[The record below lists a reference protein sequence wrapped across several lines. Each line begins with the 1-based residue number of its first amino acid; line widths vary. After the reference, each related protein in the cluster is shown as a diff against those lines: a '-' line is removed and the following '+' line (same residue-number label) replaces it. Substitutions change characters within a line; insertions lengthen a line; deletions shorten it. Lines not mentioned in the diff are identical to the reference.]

1 VASVS
6 VSELILFIAA
16 LTVALG
22 VATTLTTNVADISN
36 SIGEQ
41 GGSVSDDIKTDV
53 EIISDSGTPG
63 SIYNDTEG
71 NVTILVKNTGQKTL
85 PADGSQLD
93 VLIDGEYAQVEN
105 ASVVGRPNA
114 SGWGPGEVLT
124 VTFSRTLSTGDHRV
138 KVVAN
143 GDSSTLRFRTD

>member
-1 VASVS
+1 MASVS

-36 SIGEQ
+36 SIGER
-41 GGSVSDDIKTDV
+41 GGSVSEDIKTDV
-53 EIISDSGTPG
+53 EIISDGGAPDA
-63 SIYNDTEG
+63 IYDDATG
-71 NVTILVKNTGQKTL
+71 NVTILIKNTGQKTL

-93 VLIDGEYAQVEN
+93 VLIDGRYATVAN
-105 ASVVGRPNA
+105 ATVVGRQRA
-114 SGWGPGEVLT
+114 STWGPGEVMR
-124 VTFSRTLSTGDHRV
+124 VTLSSSLDPGPHRI
-138 KVVAN
+138 KVIAN

>member
-1 VASVS
+1 MASVS

-36 SIGEQ
+36 AIGER
-41 GGSVSDDIKTDV
+41 GGSVSGDIKTDV
-53 EIISDSGTPG
+53 EIISDGGAPD
-63 SIYNDTEG
+63 SIYNDTSG

-93 VLIDGEYAQVEN
+93 VLIDGRYTTVAN
-105 ASVVGRPNA
+105 ATVVGRPNA
-114 SGWGPGEVLT
+114 SAWESGEVLR
-124 VTFSRTLSTGDHRV
+124 VTLTESLDPGPHRI
-138 KVVAN
+138 KVIAN
-143 GDSSTLRFRTD
+143 GDESTLRFRTD

>member
-36 SIGEQ
+36 SIGER
-41 GGSVSDDIKTDV
+41 GGSVSGDIKTDV
-53 EIISDSGTPG
+53 EIISDGGAPD
-63 SIYNDTEG
+63 SIYNDTSG
-71 NVTILVKNTGQKTL
+71 NVTLLVKNTGQKTL

-93 VLIDGEYAQVEN
+93 VLIDGRYTTVAN
-105 ASVVGRPNA
+105 ATVVGRPNG
-114 SGWGPGEVLT
+114 STWGPGEVLR
-124 VTFSRTLSTGDHRV
+124 VTLSSPLDPGPHRI
-138 KVVAN
+138 KVIAN